1 MDAPVVVLGL
11 GSYELHFSVLG
22 LLVPIMLLGLIVGS
36 FLNVVIWRLPRML
49 AARWGGYAK
58 DEEVVTEYE
67 KSLTLSRP
75 GSHCTTCHTRLEY
88 KHLVPVFSFLFLR
101 GRCGFCGTRISRR
114 YPVVELLSLCVTA
127 ALAVAFIGSALLLPA
142 LLMGWT
148 LICLAFIDLEH
159 HILPDELTMGLLWV
173 GLLVN
178 GFGMFVSPESAIFGA
193 IGGYLTFSLVFWV
206 FFLVTKKEGLGQG
219 DMKFLAALGAWFGW
233 LALPELILI
242 ASLSGLCVNLFLLGM
257 GKIKRSE
264 AVPFGPWLAVAGAVH
279 LVMHPQGSF
288 TQYFFS

>member
-1 MDAPVVVLGL
+1 MDAPAIISGL
-11 GSYELHFSVLG
+11 DSAEPHFSVLG
-22 LLVPIMLLGLIVGS
+22 LLVSMMVLGLIVGS

-49 AARWGGYAK
+49 AARWGGYANG
-58 DEEVVTEYE
+58 EEAVREYE

-75 GSHCTTCHTRLEY
+75 GSHCTTCRTRLEL

-101 GRCGFCGTRISRR
+101 GRCGFCGARIPRR
-114 YPVVELLSLCVTA
+114 YPIVELLTLCVTV
-127 ALAVAFIGSALLLPA
+127 ALAVSFSGSVLLLPA

-178 GFGMFVSPESAIFGA
+178 GFAMFVPPESAIFGA
-193 IGGYLTFSLVFWV
+193 IVGYLGFRLVFWV

-233 LALPELILI
+233 QALPELILT
-242 ASLSGLCVNLFLLGM
+242 ASLSGLCANLFLLAK

-264 AVPFGPWLAVAGAVH
+264 PVPFGPWLSVAGWVH
-279 LVMHPQGSF
+279 LVTLPLGSF